1 MMSIT
6 NTFLMITHRDIIHDK
21 PYCKGIITYTAPKM
35 NLQKVRHYAKLEVRL
50 AQIKKVIVLM
60 AYFLLSDH

>member
-35 NLQKVRHYAKLEVRL
+35 NLQEVSFFCFSHKTYY
-50 AQIKKVIVLM
+50 QTPVL
-60 AYFLLSDH
+60 LNLSLNDH